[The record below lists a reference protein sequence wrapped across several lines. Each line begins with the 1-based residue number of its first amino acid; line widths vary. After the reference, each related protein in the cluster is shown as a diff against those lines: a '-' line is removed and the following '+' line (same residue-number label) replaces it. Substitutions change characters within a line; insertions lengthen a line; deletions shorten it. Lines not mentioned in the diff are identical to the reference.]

1 MIRRTRRYPTQS
13 SLLAIR
19 STGVTAA
26 DVCTPGWATDHRHVT
41 SAMREQVYREY
52 GYNYDYCQGPD
63 RGVAYQSCEVDHLI
77 PLELGGSN
85 ALSNLWPEPFGCA
98 DRQRCS
104 VYDPRP
110 GAGEKDQ
117 LENELHRLVCS
128 GSLKLADA
136 QRCVA
141 SNWVQCWENMFRRGM
156 GRR

>member
-1 MIRRTRRYPTQS
+1 
-13 SLLAIR
+13 
-19 STGVTAA
+19 
-26 DVCTPGWATDHRHVT
+26 
-41 SAMREQVYREY
+41 MREQVYREY